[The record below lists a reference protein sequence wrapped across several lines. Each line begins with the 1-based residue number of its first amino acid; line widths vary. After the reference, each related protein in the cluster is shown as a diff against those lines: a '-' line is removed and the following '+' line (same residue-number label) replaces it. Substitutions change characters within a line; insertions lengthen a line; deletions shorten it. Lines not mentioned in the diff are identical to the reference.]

1 MRWIGLLVG
10 LLLVVPKPASAAGDG
25 AWISHLLSL
34 PIPDNLTFCGESVPL
49 DREDVLE
56 RLDLELV
63 VTLGNPVSTT
73 LWFKRIPRY
82 FPLIEDT
89 IRARGLPED
98 LKYVTLI
105 ESNLRVDAVSSAGA
119 TGPWQFMASTGSSCG
134 LDRSSWR
141 DSRRDWERAT
151 EAALDHLSDLREAF
165 GSWAAALAAYNAG
178 RSRVAQAM
186 ESQDQRDFYGLRLP
200 RETERYVFRA
210 MAAKL
215 VVEHPEAY
223 GITLEGSRVYRPVD
237 SAELE
242 VSVERR
248 VLPVSALAAA
258 AGVSYRRF
266 LELNPW
272 IVGSDLPRGTHR
284 VALPDGSEGSFL
296 VALQDWERANPEPKT
311 TFHSVRSGDTLIGI
325 ARRYGVPLRDL
336 MAWNDLNARSVIR
349 PGQELAVH
357 SVD

>member
-1 MRWIGLLVG
+1 MRRMGLWLGVVLG
-10 LLLVVPKPASAAGDG
+10 LAGPAAGAGEG
-25 AWISHLLSL
+25 AWISHMLAL
-34 PIPDNLTFCGESVPL
+34 PIPEVFEFCGESVPL
-49 DREDVLE
+49 DREDIAE

-63 VTLGNPVSTT
+63 STLGNPVSTT

-82 FPLIEDT
+82 FPLIEEA

-98 LKYVTLI
+98 LKYVTLV

-134 LDRSSWR
+134 LDRSTWR
-141 DSRRDWERAT
+141 DSRRDWEKAT
-151 EAALDHLSDLREAF
+151 EAALDHLVELRGAF
-165 GSWAAALAAYNAG
+165 GSWACALAAYNAG

-186 ESQDQRDFYGLRLP
+186 ESQEQKDFYGLRLP

-215 VVEHPEAY
+215 VVENPQAY
-223 GITLEGSRVYRPVD
+223 GISLEGARVYRPLDAAGVD
-237 SAELE
+237 
-242 VSVERR
+242 VTVERR
-248 VLPVSALAAA
+248 SLPVGVLAAA
-258 AGVSYRRF
+258 AGVSYRHF

-272 IVGSDLPRGTHR
+272 IVGNSLPRGVHR
-284 VALPDGSEGSFL
+284 VVLPAGAEGPFL
-296 VALQDWERANPEPKT
+296 TAMGEWNRQNPEPKT
-311 TFHSVRSGDTLIGI
+311 TVHAVRPGDTLSGI
-325 ARRYGVPLRDL
+325 ARRYGVALRDL
-336 MAWNDLNARSVIR
+336 MSWNDLNPRSVLR